1 MVKAQSWQNLVY
13 SGVLT
18 QQQVKNRIAEELLTY
33 KKIEETDANIAN
45 INEDTEGKG
54 IDNDIKRITKNQAEK
69 TAQGIIDAVNSES
82 YMRQFVASADTQEA
96 ISKRHK
102 FRTKNYYSPLFSGL
116 DIWRDYIPFLK

>member
-1 MVKAQSWQNLVY
+1 MAQTWQNLVY

-45 INEDTEGKG
+45 INADTEGKG

-69 TAQGIIDAVNSES
+69 TAQGIIDAVNS
-82 YMRQFVASADTQEA
+82 
-96 ISKRHK
+96 
-102 FRTKNYYSPLFSGL
+102 
-116 DIWRDYIPFLK
+116 